1 MATLSP
7 TVTIHDPAVKDPKTD
22 HGRGGAHPPVLGGGG
37 GDRGGNG
44 SPDYGQR
51 LRRTRLG
58 LLVGLIAST
67 MVFVSFTSVYVMR
80 RGLPTLDDST
90 GGYVRDW
97 LQVNLP
103 TGLLLANTLL
113 LILSSITVELARRQI
128 TRQAALA
135 PVQSI
140 PGVSIGK
147 ERNFPWLG
155 ATVLLGLGFLTGQ
168 WMAWRELGAR
178 GFYLAT
184 SPSSSMVYVLTA
196 THAIHLAGG
205 LLVLLYAVA
214 TALLHR
220 SVEGRRIV
228 VDVTAWYWHF
238 MAFVWIYIFALLEFV
253 R

>member
-1 MATLSP
+1 LSS
-7 TVTIHDPAVKDPKTD
+7 TVTIQNSKIKLPQPG
-22 HGRGGAHPPVLGGGG
+22 HGRGGAHPPVPGGGG

-44 SPDYGQR
+44 FPDYGQR

-58 LLVGLIAST
+58 LLVGMVAIA
-67 MVFVSFTSVYVMR
+67 MLFVSFTSVYVVR
-80 RGLPTLDDST
+80 RGLPTLDDRT

-97 LQVNLP
+97 MPVNLP
-103 TGLLLANTLL
+103 TGLLLVNTLL
-113 LILSSITVELARRQI
+113 LLLSSVTAELARRQI

-155 ATVLLGLGFLTGQ
+155 ATVGLGLAFLTGQ
-168 WMAWRELGAR
+168 GMAWRELADR

-184 SPSSSMVYVLTA
+184 SASSSLVYLLTA
-196 THAIHLAGG
+196 THAVHLVGG

-214 TALLHR
+214 TSLLHR
-220 SVEGRRIV
+220 PVEGRRIV

-238 MAFVWIYIFALLEFV
+238 LAVIWVYIFGLLEFV